1 MFIEKGD
8 HMEKYNYREAVKEDV
23 KNFIEN
29 EIDYQAYESVEEL
42 KEFLNEI
49 LFKEIKGNTLD
60 SSVVYRQQAE
70 ECLAHNLDLL
80 YEVLS
85 EFGEDIDALKQG
97 AEYCDV
103 KIRCYLL
110 PEAIDQV
117 VDDLEIEQMIDP
129 VSISI

>member
-1 MFIEKGD
+1 MQKF
-8 HMEKYNYREAVKEDV
+8 NYREALKDDV
-23 KNFIEN
+23 KNFIEK

-42 KEFLNEI
+42 KESLNET

-80 YEVLS
+80 YEALS

-97 AEYCDV
+97 AEYCDL

-110 PEAIDQV
+110 PEAIDQA
-117 VDDLEIEQMIDP
+117 VDDLDIEELIDP
-129 VSISI
+129 ASISI